1 LTSELGR
8 MLPDSC
14 SGICVLGLS
23 TASLGT
29 SCLNKGLSMLRIAR
43 ILIGGNE
50 MRKSDLAARVASP

>member
-1 LTSELGR
+1 